1 MKGSCRMMGVRSLEA
16 LADSASTSRVLNLSM
31 VHERYGSEPD
41 YASIPFF
48 IDPTL
53 NRSILI
59 KHRLRSDERYL
70 FPLGRAV
77 VTKVIFPFERGNLKL
92 GGQSVIV
99 EQPGYRQAL
108 AEAASTNEAALEADF
123 LRLAVLDKLPSL
135 DPFLV
140 REQLRRNGMNAADF
154 YFSITEADTRRMLGF
169 ASTEISDLI
178 RLAFSASGGTVNPD
192 LVRKLAEALLS
203 TMADTRL
210 EPLRLTLGLQGDQ
223 FREGVFSWKGFLYY
237 KWQFT
242 EAATRLT
249 AVRSQLE
256 AVRVIGKSTSDE
268 RKQIEELKGSVK
280 EKISV
285 CARGCAQVL
294 ALYDAAFRDLVD
306 KGNAAAFRKFLLDAP
321 LLFIELG
328 HRMGVVSHIASYWT
342 FRFKPGA
349 PLQAEV
355 GEYLDMLNEF
365 DVSLASEGQSGALA
379 IKRKR
384 EEMMRAVGMT
394 D

>member
-1 MKGSCRMMGVRSLEA
+1 MTGTRSLEA
-16 LADSASTSRVLNLSM
+16 LAESASTSRVLNLNT
-31 VHERYGSEPD
+31 VFERYGSDPE
-41 YASIPFF
+41 YTAIPFF
-48 IDPTL
+48 LDSTL
-53 NRSILI
+53 NRAILI

-77 VTKVIFPFERGNLKL
+77 VTKVIFPFERSDLKL

-108 AEAASTNEAALEADF
+108 AEAAGTTEEALESDF
-123 LRLAVLDKLPSL
+123 VRLAILDQLPSL

-169 ASTEISDLI
+169 ASSEISDLI
-178 RLAFSASGGTVNPD
+178 RLAFTGAGGAVNPD

-210 EPLRLTLGLQGDQ
+210 EPLRLTLGLEGEQ

-237 KWQFT
+237 KWQFS
-242 EAATRLT
+242 EAASRLT
-249 AVRSQLE
+249 TVRSQLE
-256 AVRVIGKSTSDE
+256 SVRVIGKSTSEE
-268 RKQIEELKGSVK
+268 RKQILELKASVK
-280 EKISV
+280 GKIGE

-306 KGNAAAFRKFLLDAP
+306 RGNAAAFRKFLLDAP

-342 FRFKPGA
+342 FRFKPGG

-355 GEYLDMLNEF
+355 GEFIDMLNEY
-365 DVSLASEGQSGALA
+365 DLSLASDGQSGALA
-379 IKRKR
+379 IRRKR
-384 EEMMRAVGMT
+384 EEMMRAVGMV